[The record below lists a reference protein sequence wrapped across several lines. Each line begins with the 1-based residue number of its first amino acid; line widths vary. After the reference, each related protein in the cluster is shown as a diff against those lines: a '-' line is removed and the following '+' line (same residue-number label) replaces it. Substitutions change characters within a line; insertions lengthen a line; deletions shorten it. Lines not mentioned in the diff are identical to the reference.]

1 MRAKGNA
8 QVTPIGRDE
17 PCQVERCVPIA
28 NPTVSDRRIRAGV
41 EFGDRVETIL
51 AHDSRGQ

>member
-28 NPTVSDRRIRAGV
+28 NPTVSDRRIRARV